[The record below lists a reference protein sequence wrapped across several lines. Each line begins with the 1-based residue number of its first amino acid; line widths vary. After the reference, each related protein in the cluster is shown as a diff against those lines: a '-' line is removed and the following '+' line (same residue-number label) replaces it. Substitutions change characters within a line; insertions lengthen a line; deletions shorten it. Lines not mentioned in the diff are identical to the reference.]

1 MKQSF
6 ATNNQLFGT
15 GAHLWEKEGLS
26 LSYIQGF
33 QLFGIIRGGGGG
45 PLGRATKCTY
55 SERTPKTIQE
65 TYKKHKKSVS
75 REALLMDVSVGNVVV
90 TI

>member
-33 QLFGIIRGGGGG
+33 QLFGIIRGRGGKV
-45 PLGRATKCTY
+45 PWDETQNVPTASRRQKQY
-55 SERTPKTIQE
+55 RKQQE
-65 TYKKHKKSVS
+65 TQKECVKRGIY
-75 REALLMDVSVGNVVV
+75 
-90 TI
+90 